1 MTDTDTKAAL
11 KSAQKVANDKAAAL
25 DAAIIAALETP
36 CPANDDALDAAFREA
51 GQADEILRSAVI
63 ADRSRRKQEAS

>member
-36 CPANDDALDAAFREA
+36 CPANDDVLGAAFREA
-51 GQADEILRSAVI
+51 WQADEILRSAVI

>member
-11 KSAQKVANDKAAAL
+11 KSALKVVNDKAVELEAAV
-25 DAAIIAALETP
+25 IATIENP

-51 GQADEILRSAVI
+51 RQAEVILRAAVI
-63 ADRSRRKQEAS
+63 ADRSRRKQDAS